1 MAAKMAGDQR
11 LIDSLH
17 TSNDKAA
24 GQVALGFR
32 RLSAGLWRRPAL
44 GAGLLLAP
52 PLGWFILIYLAALL
66 ALFLSAFWSVNSF
79 TGDIVHEWTFKNFAT
94 ILSSDIYQRIA
105 IRTVLMAAA
114 VTITDIILA
123 FPFAYFM
130 VRLAGPRLRIVLFT
144 LVLVPL
150 WSSYLARVYA
160 WRLILAHDGA
170 LNWALRG
177 IGFEGVEIG
186 YTNWAMWIVFS
197 YIWLPFMIMPIYA
210 AIERIPFSL
219 FEASQDLGAKAWR
232 TFGKVIL
239 PLSMPGI
246 VAGSIFTFS
255 LTLGDY
261 ITPVLVGG
269 PGSDFIGNVVYANV
283 GIANNIPFAAAY
295 ATIPLIVMALY
306 LAFARRTGAFDVM

>member
-1 MAAKMAGDQR
+1 MIDRPQTAYGMTADR
-11 LIDSLH
+11 LQE
-17 TSNDKAA
+17 A
-24 GQVALGFR
+24 VR
-32 RLSAGLWRRPAL
+32 RMSAFLWRKPAV

-52 PLGWFILIYLAALL
+52 PLGWFILIYLAALA
-66 ALFLSAFWSVNSF
+66 ALFISAFWSIDSF
-79 TGDIVHEWTFKNFAT
+79 TGELDRTFTIANFQT
-94 ILSSDIYQRIA
+94 IFESDVYRRIA
-105 IRTVLMAAA
+105 IRTILMAAA
-114 VTITDIILA
+114 VTITDVILA
-123 FPFAYFM
+123 FPFAYYM
-130 VRLAGPRLRIVLFT
+130 VRLATPGQRVALFT

-160 WRLILAHDGA
+160 WRLIFANDGA
-170 LNWALRG
+170 LNWLLHSF
-177 IGFEGVEIG
+177 GFASVQIG
-186 YTNWAMWIVFS
+186 YTNWAMWVVFS

-210 AIERIPFSL
+210 AIERIPYSL

-232 TFGKVIL
+232 TFFKVIL
-239 PLSMPGI
+239 PLATPGV

-295 ATIPLIVMALY
+295 ASIPLVVMALY
-306 LAFARRTGAFDVM
+306 LVGARRTGAFEVM

>member
-1 MAAKMAGDQR
+1 MIDRLQTVFGAAADR
-11 LIDSLH
+11 LNG
-17 TSNDKAA
+17 T
-24 GQVALGFR
+24 VR
-32 RLSAGLWRRPAL
+32 RASVLLWRKPAI
-44 GAGLLLAP
+44 GAAFLLAP
-52 PLGWFILIYLAALL
+52 PLGWFVLIYLAALA
-66 ALFLSAFWSVNSF
+66 ALFISAFWSIDSF
-79 TGDIVHEWTFKNFAT
+79 TGELNRTFTLANFRA
-94 ILSSDIYQRIA
+94 ILDGEIYRRIA
-105 IRTVLMAAA
+105 LRTIFMAAA
-114 VTITDIILA
+114 VTITDVVLA
-123 FPFAYFM
+123 FPFAYYM
-130 VRLAGPRLRIVLFT
+130 VRLATPTQRVALFA

-160 WRLILAHDGA
+160 WRLIFANEGA
-170 LNWALRG
+170 LNWVLHLFGLESVA
-177 IGFEGVEIG
+177 IG

-210 AIERIPFSL
+210 AIERIPHSL

-232 TFGKVIL
+232 TFFKVIL
-239 PLSMPGI
+239 PLALPGV

-306 LAFARRTGAFDVM
+306 LVGARRSGAFDVM

>member
-1 MAAKMAGDQR
+1 MIDRPQTAYGMTADR
-11 LIDSLH
+11 LHEAI
-17 TSNDKAA
+17 
-24 GQVALGFR
+24 R
-32 RLSAGLWRRPAL
+32 RMSAFLWRKPAV

-52 PLGWFILIYLAALL
+52 PLGWFILIYLAALA
-66 ALFLSAFWSVNSF
+66 ALFISAFWSIDSF
-79 TGDIVHEWTFKNFAT
+79 TGELDRTFTIANFQT
-94 ILSSDIYQRIA
+94 IFESDVYRKIA
-105 IRTVLMAAA
+105 IRTILMAAA
-114 VTITDIILA
+114 VTLTDVILA
-123 FPFAYFM
+123 FPFAYYM
-130 VRLAGPRLRIVLFT
+130 VRLATPAQRVALFT

-160 WRLILAHDGA
+160 WRLIFANDGA
-170 LNWALRG
+170 LNWLLHSF
-177 IGFEGVEIG
+177 GFASVQIG
-186 YTNWAMWIVFS
+186 YTNWAMWVVFS

-210 AIERIPFSL
+210 AIERIPYSL

-232 TFGKVIL
+232 TFFKVIL
-239 PLSMPGI
+239 PLAMPGV

-295 ATIPLIVMALY
+295 ASVPLVVMALY
-306 LAFARRTGAFDVM
+306 LIGARRTGAFEVM

>member
-1 MAAKMAGDQR
+1 MITLLQSSFDQAAQR
-11 LIDSLH
+11 I
-17 TSNDKAA
+17 
-24 GQVALGFR
+24 ALQLR
-32 RLSAGLWRRPAL
+32 RLSAGLWRRPTL

-52 PLGWFILIYLAALL
+52 PMAWFILIYLAALA
-66 ALFLSAFWSVNSF
+66 ALFISAFWSVDSF
-79 TGDIVHEWTFKNFAT
+79 TGEIHRSWTLKNFAT
-94 ILSSDIYQRIA
+94 IATSDIYQVIA
-105 IRTVLMAAA
+105 IRTILMATA
-114 VTITDIILA
+114 VTITDVILA

-130 VRLAGPRLRIVLFT
+130 VRLAGPRQRVVLFT

-160 WRLILAHDGA
+160 WRLIFAHNGA
-170 LNWALRG
+170 LNWGLRLL
-177 IGFEGVEIG
+177 GFDGVEIG

-197 YIWLPFMIMPIYA
+197 YIWLPFMIMPIYS
-210 AIERIPFSL
+210 AIERIPYSL

-232 TFGKVIL
+232 TFFKVIL
-239 PLSMPGI
+239 PLSWPGI

-295 ATIPLIVMALY
+295 ASIPLIVMGLY
-306 LAFARRTGAFDVM
+306 LAFARRTGAFDVL

>member
-1 MAAKMAGDQR
+1 MIDRPQTAYGMTADR
-11 LIDSLH
+11 LHEAI
-17 TSNDKAA
+17 
-24 GQVALGFR
+24 R
-32 RLSAGLWRRPAL
+32 RMSAFLWRKPAV

-52 PLGWFILIYLAALL
+52 PLGWFILIYLAALA
-66 ALFLSAFWSVNSF
+66 ALFISAFWSIDSF
-79 TGDIVHEWTFKNFAT
+79 TGELDRTFTIANFQT
-94 ILSSDIYQRIA
+94 IFESDVYRKIA
-105 IRTVLMAAA
+105 IRTILMAAA
-114 VTITDIILA
+114 VTVTDVILA
-123 FPFAYFM
+123 FPFAYYM
-130 VRLAGPRLRIVLFT
+130 VRLATPAQRVALFT

-160 WRLILAHDGA
+160 WRLIFANDGA
-170 LNWALRG
+170 LNWLLHSF
-177 IGFEGVEIG
+177 GFASVQIG
-186 YTNWAMWIVFS
+186 YTNWAMWVVFS

-210 AIERIPFSL
+210 AIERIPYSL

-232 TFGKVIL
+232 TFFKVIL
-239 PLSMPGI
+239 PLAMPGV

-295 ATIPLIVMALY
+295 ASIPLVVMALY
-306 LAFARRTGAFDVM
+306 LIGARRTGAFEVM

>member
-1 MAAKMAGDQR
+1 MIGSLQKTYGTAAEALALR
-11 LIDSLH
+11 L
-17 TSNDKAA
+17 
-24 GQVALGFR
+24 R
-32 RLSAGLWRRPAL
+32 CLSAGIWRRPAL

-66 ALFLSAFWSVNSF
+66 ALFISAFWTVDSF
-79 TGDIVHEWTFKNFAT
+79 TGELNRSWTLTNFHT
-94 ILSSDIYQRIA
+94 ILTSDIYRRIA

-114 VTITDIILA
+114 VTVTDIILA

-130 VRLAGPRLRIVLFT
+130 VRLAGPRQRVVLFT

-160 WRLILAHDGA
+160 WRLILAHNGA
-170 LNWALRG
+170 LNWVLRHL
-177 IGFEGVEIG
+177 GFDGLEIG

-197 YIWLPFMIMPIYA
+197 YIWLPFMIMPIYS
-210 AIERIPFSL
+210 AIERIPYSL
-219 FEASQDLGAKAWR
+219 FEAAQDLGAKAWR
-232 TFGKVIL
+232 TFFKVIL
-239 PLSMPGI
+239 PLAMPGV

-295 ATIPLIVMALY
+295 ATIPLIVMAAY

>member
-1 MAAKMAGDQR
+1 MAGDQR
-11 LIDSLH
+11 LIESLH

-24 GQVALGFR
+24 GRVALAFR

-52 PLGWFILIYLAALL
+52 PLGWFILIYLAALV
-66 ALFLSAFWSVNSF
+66 ALFVSAFWSVDSF

-94 ILSSDIYQRIA
+94 ILTSDIYQRIA

-160 WRLILAHDGA
+160 WRLILSHDGA
-170 LNWALRG
+170 LNWLLRS
-177 IGFEGVEIG
+177 IGFDGVEIG

>member
-1 MAAKMAGDQR
+1 MISSLQETFDQ
-11 LIDSLH
+11 
-17 TSNDKAA
+17 AA
-24 GQVALGFR
+24 GRVAFQLR

-44 GAGLLLAP
+44 GAGLLLTP
-52 PLGWFILIYLAALL
+52 PLGWFVFIYLAALV
-66 ALFLSAFWSVNSF
+66 ALFISAFWTVDSF
-79 TGDIVHEWTFKNFAT
+79 TGEINRHWTLANFHTIAT
-94 ILSSDIYQRIA
+94 SDIYRRIA
-105 IRTVLMAAA
+105 VRTILMAAA
-114 VTITDIILA
+114 VTLTDVLLA

-130 VRLAGPRLRIVLFT
+130 VRLAGPRQRIVLFT

-160 WRLILAHDGA
+160 WRLIFAHNGA
-170 LNWALRG
+170 LNWVLRHL
-177 IGFEGVEIG
+177 GFEGLEIG

-197 YIWLPFMIMPIYA
+197 YIWLPFMIMPIYS
-210 AIERIPFSL
+210 AIERIPYSL

-232 TFGKVIL
+232 TFFKVIL
-239 PLSMPGI
+239 PLSLPGI
-246 VAGSIFTFS
+246 IAGSIFTFS

-295 ATIPLIVMALY
+295 ASIPLIVMAAY
-306 LAFARRTGAFDVM
+306 LAFAKRSGAFDVM

>member
-1 MAAKMAGDQR
+1 MIDRPQTAYGMTADR
-11 LIDSLH
+11 LQE
-17 TSNDKAA
+17 A
-24 GQVALGFR
+24 VR
-32 RLSAGLWRRPAL
+32 RMSAFLWRKPAV

-52 PLGWFILIYLAALL
+52 PLGWFILIYLAALA
-66 ALFLSAFWSVNSF
+66 ALFISAFWSIDSF
-79 TGDIVHEWTFKNFAT
+79 TGELDRTFTIANFQT
-94 ILSSDIYQRIA
+94 IFESDVYRRIA
-105 IRTVLMAAA
+105 IRTILMAAA
-114 VTITDIILA
+114 VTITDVILA
-123 FPFAYFM
+123 FPFAYYM
-130 VRLAGPRLRIVLFT
+130 VRLATPGQRVALFT

-160 WRLILAHDGA
+160 WRLIFANDGA
-170 LNWALRG
+170 LNWLLHSF
-177 IGFEGVEIG
+177 GFASVQIG
-186 YTNWAMWIVFS
+186 YTNWAMWVVFS

-210 AIERIPFSL
+210 AIERIPYSL

-232 TFGKVIL
+232 TFFKVIL
-239 PLSMPGI
+239 PLAMPGV

-295 ATIPLIVMALY
+295 ASIPLVVMALY
-306 LAFARRTGAFDVM
+306 LVGARRTGAFEVM

>member
-1 MAAKMAGDQR
+1 MIDRPQTAYGMTADR
-11 LIDSLH
+11 LHEAI
-17 TSNDKAA
+17 
-24 GQVALGFR
+24 R
-32 RLSAGLWRRPAL
+32 RMSAFLWRKPAV

-52 PLGWFILIYLAALL
+52 PLGWFILIYLAALA
-66 ALFLSAFWSVNSF
+66 ALFISAFWSIDSF
-79 TGDIVHEWTFKNFAT
+79 TGELDRTFTIANFQT
-94 ILSSDIYQRIA
+94 IFESDVYRKIA
-105 IRTVLMAAA
+105 IRTILMAAA
-114 VTITDIILA
+114 VTVTDVILA
-123 FPFAYFM
+123 FPFAYYM
-130 VRLAGPRLRIVLFT
+130 VRLATPTQRVALFT

-160 WRLILAHDGA
+160 WRLIFANDGA
-170 LNWALRG
+170 LNWLLHSF
-177 IGFEGVEIG
+177 GFASVQIG
-186 YTNWAMWIVFS
+186 YTNWAMWVVFS

-210 AIERIPFSL
+210 AIERIPYSL

-232 TFGKVIL
+232 TFFKVIL
-239 PLSMPGI
+239 PLAMPGV

-295 ATIPLIVMALY
+295 ASIPLVVMALY
-306 LAFARRTGAFDVM
+306 LIGARRTGAFEVM